1 MLSLSRTEGIP
12 HSYQRAFTTMNSRD
26 DHSQM
31 TLSIAA
37 VERDTGIGKDT
48 LRVWERRYGFPV
60 PGRDANGERTYPMPQ
75 VEKLRVIKRLMDQG
89 HRPGR
94 IVSQTLAALQHLSRG
109 EASLQTTHDEGLLQA
124 RADLMGYIEMLQR
137 QDHEALRGQLLKT
150 LTQDGLQR
158 FVMDLVAPLTG
169 MVGAAWARG
178 DLAVHEEHLYTE
190 CVSGLLRQAIETI
203 PHAGRDRSPAVLL
216 TTFPQEAHG
225 LGLLMVEAL
234 MALQGCRC
242 VSLGTQTPV
251 RDIADAAIAHSADV
265 VALSFS
271 VNMNSNHVVD
281 GLMELNLLLP
291 DSIAVWVGGQ
301 ASALRRRQIK
311 RVMVLHDLQSIA
323 DAVNQWR
330 LQKTKA
336 ESKANGWT

>member
-1 MLSLSRTEGIP
+1 
-12 HSYQRAFTTMNSRD
+12 MNSRD

-48 LRVWERRYGFPV
+48 LRVWERRYGFPM
-60 PGRDANGERTYPMPQ
+60 PGRDANDERIYPMAQ

-94 IVSQTLAALQHLSRG
+94 IVAQSIEALQHLSRG
-109 EASLQTTHDEGLLQA
+109 EASLKPAHGTHAGDGRE
-124 RADLMGYIEMLQR
+124 DLVAYITMLQS
-137 QDHEALRGQLLKT
+137 QDHEGIRRELLKT
-150 LTQDGLQR
+150 LAQQDLQR
-158 FVMDLVAPLTG
+158 FVIDVVAPLTG
-169 MVGAAWARG
+169 MVGDTWARG

-190 CVSGLLRQAIETI
+190 TVSSLLRQAII
-203 PHAGRDRSPAVLL
+203 ALPKASKGDQPAVLL

-225 LGLLMVEAL
+225 LGLLMVESL
-234 MALQGCRC
+234 LTVHGCRC

-251 RDIADAAIAHSADV
+251 RDIAQAATAHSADV

-291 DSIAVWVGGQ
+291 ASVEVWAGGS
-301 ASALRRRQIK
+301 APALRRRQIE
-311 RVMVLHDLQSIA
+311 RVLILHDLNAIE
-323 DAVNQWR
+323 DAVNHWR
-330 LQKTKA
+330 QQKTKS
-336 ESKANGWT
+336 ENKANGWS

>member
-1 MLSLSRTEGIP
+1 M
-12 HSYQRAFTTMNSRD
+12 FTNGGFLFMNSRD

-60 PGRDANGERTYPMPQ
+60 PGRDANDERIYPMAQ

-94 IVSQTLAALQHLSRG
+94 IVAQSMDALQHLSRG
-109 EASLQTTHDEGLLQA
+109 EASLQPNHAPDAGGV
-124 RADLMGYIEMLQR
+124 RDDLMAYIAMLQT
-137 QDHEALRGQLLKT
+137 QDHEALRRELLKT
-150 LTQDGLQR
+150 LSRDGLQH
-158 FVMDLVAPLTG
+158 FVIDVIAPLTM
-169 MVGAAWARG
+169 MVGNAWARG

-190 CVSGLLRQAIETI
+190 CVGSLLRQATVAI
-203 PHAGRDRSPAVLL
+203 PKAASGVEPVVLL

-225 LGLLMVEAL
+225 LGLLMVESL
-234 MALQGCRC
+234 LTLQGCRC

-251 RDIADAAIAHSADV
+251 RDIAQAATAHGADV

-271 VNMNSNHVVD
+271 ANMNANHVVD

-291 DSIAVWVGGQ
+291 ASVEVWVGGS
-301 ASALRRRQIK
+301 ASALRRRQIQ
-311 RVMVLHDLQSIA
+311 RVQVLHDLNAIKE
-323 DAVNQWR
+323 AVNHWR
-330 LQKTKA
+330 RQKTKS
-336 ESKANGWT
+336 ENKANNWS

>member
-1 MLSLSRTEGIP
+1 
-12 HSYQRAFTTMNSRD
+12 MNSRD

-48 LRVWERRYGFPV
+48 LRVWERRYGFPM
-60 PGRDANGERTYPMPQ
+60 PGRDDNDERIYPMAQ

-94 IVSQTLAALQHLSRG
+94 IVAQSIEALQHLSRG
-109 EASLQTTHDEGLLQA
+109 EASLQPAHAADAGHVRE
-124 RADLMGYIEMLQR
+124 DLMAYIGMLQT
-137 QDHEALRGQLLKT
+137 QDHERLRIELLKA
-150 LTQDGLQR
+150 LSQDGLQR
-158 FVMDLVAPLTG
+158 FVTHVVAPLTG
-169 MVGAAWARG
+169 MVGNAWARG

-190 CVSGLLRQAIETI
+190 CVGSLLRQAIVALPRATSR
-203 PHAGRDRSPAVLL
+203 GQPAVLL

-225 LGLLMVEAL
+225 LGLLMVESL
-234 MALQGCRC
+234 LTLQGCRC

-251 RDIADAAIAHSADV
+251 RDIAQAATAHSADV

-291 DSIAVWVGGQ
+291 ASVEVWAGGS
-301 ASALRRRQIK
+301 ASALRRRQIE
-311 RVMVLHDLQSIA
+311 RVLIMHDLNSITE
-323 DAVNQWR
+323 AVDNWR
-330 LQKTKA
+330 NQKTHS
-336 ESKANGWT
+336 ESKANGWS

>member
-1 MLSLSRTEGIP
+1 
-12 HSYQRAFTTMNSRD
+12 MNSRD

-48 LRVWERRYGFPV
+48 LRVWERRYGFPM
-60 PGRDANGERTYPMPQ
+60 PGRDANDERIYPMAQ

-94 IVSQTLAALQHLSRG
+94 IVAQSIEALQHLSRG
-109 EASLQTTHDEGLLQA
+109 EASLQPAHATDATQGRE
-124 RADLMGYIEMLQR
+124 DLVTYITMLQS
-137 QDHEALRGQLLKT
+137 QDHEGIRRELLKT
-150 LTQDGLQR
+150 LSQDGLQR
-158 FVMDLVAPLTG
+158 FVTDVVAPLTR
-169 MVGAAWARG
+169 MVGDAWARG

-190 CVSGLLRQAIETI
+190 TVGSLLRQAIIALPKSSE
-203 PHAGRDRSPAVLL
+203 GNEPAVLL

-225 LGLLMVEAL
+225 LGLLMVESL
-234 MALQGCRC
+234 LTLQGCRC

-251 RDIADAAIAHSADV
+251 RDIAQAATAHSADV

-271 VNMNSNHVVD
+271 VNMNANHVVD

-291 DSIAVWVGGQ
+291 ASVEVWAGGS
-301 ASALRRRQIK
+301 APALRRRHIE
-311 RVMVLHDLQSIA
+311 RVVILHDLNAIT

-330 LQKTKA
+330 RQKTKS
-336 ESKANGWT
+336 ESKANGWS